1 MMPTDAMI
9 TDLRRDYAAMAGMIF
24 GDVPDFDAILATVET
39 LQRSLN
45 EPAA

>member
-1 MMPTDAMI
+1 MI
-9 TDLRRDYAAMAGMIF
+9 TELRRDYAAMAGMIF
-24 GDVPDFDAILATVET
+24 GDVPHFDAILATVET